1 MKLKNAAK
9 FFDTCPVYD
18 AYTGALLFKVQT
30 STFLES
36 SLEGSTASRR
46 VVSLAP
52 EITPPAHSCILA
64 LNQLLLLGGENPDEW
79 AGSAIRRAYWTKR
92 ITDSFRVRTP
102 AQVLN
107 SVPGTAVY
115 GQRKYLRES
124 INTQT
129 DSELDPTWD
138 IFLSKSLAPSRGMFI
153 SSATVL
159 YRVRVSYEDVD
170 GFRTCQSDEVD
181 EPIRT
186 MTFTTSSSYDPVTDS
201 YAPATV
207 TLPSILLDYSKVFS
221 KADAYEDKAKA
232 GDICA
237 VIGKSL
243 VVPSVGQTI
252 GIEAASRYRGNWQI
266 LKVSDELDARLLHLR
281 RV

>member
-9 FFDTCPVYD
+9 LFDTCPVYD

-46 VVSLAP
+46 VISLAP

-138 IFLSKSLAPSRGMFI
+138 IFLSKSLTPSRGMFI

-181 EPIRT
+181 EPVRT

-207 TLPSILLDYSKVFS
+207 ALPSILLDYSKVFS
-221 KADAYEDKAKA
+221 KADAYEDKVKA